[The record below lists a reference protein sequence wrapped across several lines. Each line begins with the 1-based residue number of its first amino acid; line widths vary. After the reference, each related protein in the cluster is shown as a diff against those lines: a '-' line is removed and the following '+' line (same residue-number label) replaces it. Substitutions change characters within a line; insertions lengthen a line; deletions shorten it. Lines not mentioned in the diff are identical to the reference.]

1 MKTCHKSLKP
11 HEVLPIRGTIKDIMS
26 DYDEDDKPTVVL
38 DLNALKK
45 QKLEEEE
52 NLANIVGEL
61 EFNVEARKDLDRT
74 QLGIEPAKILK
85 SETKNKFSIVLFD
98 LGDDFLKTHQIFFP
112 EGYDYQVCS
121 NLKELNQILKNDIFQ
136 IVVFL
141 YDQNPKAVNQLSAQI
156 KQKLKKTKA
165 LIMAKSISDEKA
177 KIHARTPAGASAYYQ
192 LPLEAEKLR
201 STFEQ
206 IYQTHHKAS

>member
-1 MKTCHKSLKP
+1 
-11 HEVLPIRGTIKDIMS
+11 MS

-52 NLANIVGEL
+52 NLANIAGEL
-61 EFNVEARKDLDRT
+61 EFNVDERKNLDRT
-74 QLGIEPAKILK
+74 QFGIPKAALK
-85 SETKNKFSIVLFD
+85 KEEKKKFSVVLFD
-98 LGDDFLKTHQIFFP
+98 IGDDFLKTHQDYFP
-112 EGYDYQVCS
+112 DGFDYKICS
-121 NLKELNQILKNDIFQ
+121 SLPELNKVLKNDIFQ

-156 KQKLKKTKA
+156 RQKLKQTKV
-165 LIMAKSISDEKA
+165 LIMAKSISPEKM
-177 KIHARTPAGASAYYQ
+177 KIHSKTPAGASAYYQ
-192 LPLEAEKLR
+192 LPLEAEKLK

-206 IYQTHHKAS
+206 IYNSQQKVS